1 MSNFN
6 SIYYIYR
13 IHILCLTVYK
23 KCFHEDRK
31 KKSSCYNKILFFG
44 KKMIIQ
50 TKQIKVKL
58 NAVFDEFS
66 LLFKTIWLHLHDQ
79 EWDV

>member
-1 MSNFN
+1 
-6 SIYYIYR
+6 
-13 IHILCLTVYK
+13 
-23 KCFHEDRK
+23 
-31 KKSSCYNKILFFG
+31 
-44 KKMIIQ
+44 MIIQ